1 MGCAGRVS
9 RAEGEG
15 VCISDL
21 ALMEAAREALGFQL
35 TGGQEGALDN
45 VLRDL
50 EGPASMMS
58 LLQVRP
64 TSHCLSPPHPQGA
77 LMKCHSQR
85 LRKAPLW
92 LWQAHGQGPFHV
104 VWTCW
109 LLCHGQYTFLKHP
122 HFS

>member
-9 RAEGEG
+9 QAEGKG

-64 TSHCLSPPHPQGA
+64 TSHCLSSPHPQGA
-77 LMKCHSQR
+77 LIKCHSQC

-92 LWQAHGQGPFHV
+92 LWQAHTGRGLSMWYGHV
-104 VWTCW
+104 DCVVMDSIN
-109 LLCHGQYTFLKHP
+109 F
-122 HFS
+122 